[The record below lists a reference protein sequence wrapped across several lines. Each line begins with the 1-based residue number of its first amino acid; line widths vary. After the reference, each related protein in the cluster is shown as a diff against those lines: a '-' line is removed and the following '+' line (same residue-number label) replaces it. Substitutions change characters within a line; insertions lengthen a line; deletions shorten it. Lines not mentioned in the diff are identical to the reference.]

1 VTWNGHRANRTE
13 ITALFRVAL
22 VIFVVTVVIGIA
34 NGILIGIAVSLI
46 RLGAREGPALRV
58 AQAVR

>member
-1 VTWNGHRANRTE
+1 MNLGLIAFLGALLSAQTQLEAF
-13 ITALFRVAL
+13 TAPIMGVS
-22 VIFVVTVVIGIA
+22 
-34 NGILIGIAVSLI
+34 ILIGIAVSLI

>member
-1 VTWNGHRANRTE
+1 MNLGLIAFLGALLSAQTQLEAF
-13 ITALFRVAL
+13 TAPVMG
-22 VIFVVTVVIGIA
+22 VS
-34 NGILIGIAVSLI
+34 ILIGIAVSLI